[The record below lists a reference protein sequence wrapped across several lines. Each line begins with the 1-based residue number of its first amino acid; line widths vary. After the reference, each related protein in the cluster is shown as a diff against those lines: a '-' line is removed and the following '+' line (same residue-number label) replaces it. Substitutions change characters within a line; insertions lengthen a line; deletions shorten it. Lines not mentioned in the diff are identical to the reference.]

1 MDPVLPCQP
10 CGWVAVLRP
19 HAASAG
25 HVTKATYSYLRGVYV
40 RHGTKHVRA
49 PRKRRTSENAVKRK
63 FAVFHKSEV
72 QLRRILIPRTW
83 VNKGLASPGR
93 RPMRRRRPVQV
104 ELRPASL
111 SCLPGSR
118 RGCGRRLDSRRNG
131 RFTPLPG
138 IPDNEYRTRDFNN
151 AEVEVVKCWHPNN
164 QCQGLYGSH
173 EYSGRD
179 VCPTVHPVVQHSGQE
194 NHNNRDR
201 DEYCGSQQESW
212 SKCKAVNVA
221 FQVLLKQLRIHQT
234 DDIAVEVA

>member
-83 VNKGLASPGR
+83 VNKPVHASKH
-93 RPMRRRRPVQV
+93 
-104 ELRPASL
+104 L
-111 SCLPGSR
+111 
-118 RGCGRRLDSRRNG
+118 
-131 RFTPLPG
+131 
-138 IPDNEYRTRDFNN
+138 
-151 AEVEVVKCWHPNN
+151 
-164 QCQGLYGSH
+164 
-173 EYSGRD
+173 
-179 VCPTVHPVVQHSGQE
+179 
-194 NHNNRDR
+194 
-201 DEYCGSQQESW
+201 
-212 SKCKAVNVA
+212 
-221 FQVLLKQLRIHQT
+221 LLKSVHAPSRNRKR
-234 DDIAVEVA
+234 